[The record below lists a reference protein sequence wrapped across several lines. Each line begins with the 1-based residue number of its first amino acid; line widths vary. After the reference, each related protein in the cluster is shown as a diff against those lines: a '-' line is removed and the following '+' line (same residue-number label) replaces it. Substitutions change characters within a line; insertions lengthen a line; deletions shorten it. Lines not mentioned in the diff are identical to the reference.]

1 MTIHRDYTHEIVKI
15 FEDDYF
21 DLIFIDAGH
30 EYEQVSQDIKLWYP
44 KMKKKGIFSG
54 DDYHYPPVEKA
65 IQEFIK
71 KTNHIIFTKK
81 SFL

>member
-1 MTIHRDYTHEIVKI
+1 MERKGDDLYNKICSKYRENKRVTIHRDYTHEIVKI

-44 KMKKKGIFSG
+44 KMKYVCLLISE
-54 DDYHYPPVEKA
+54 YV
-65 IQEFIK
+65 
-71 KTNHIIFTKK
+71 T
-81 SFL
+81 